1 MVRWRKEKT
10 CFLLSYWCLERA
22 CQQRQKM
29 LNSVVFHLSDEKAP
43 GFLRKRGHISGG
55 KWYTYYI
62 SGNEKSP
69 ALSSFFQRHWGY
81 KSKYCFQN
89 SNRECLWVGV
99 RKLAWTFPLSFS
111 TFHVQG
117 IYITDLPRVHV
128 RKKWEGRCKERLKK
142 GSDSSKEEEWKRIG
156 LGTWDHNSMSWLW
169 TQQKKI

>member
-81 KSKYCFQN
+81 KSKYCFRILTESVFGWGWENWHEPFPCLSQHFT
-89 SNRECLWVGV
+89 SQEYRLLTCRESMWEKNGRGGV
-99 RKLAWTFPLSFS
+99 KKDWRK
-111 TFHVQG
+111 
-117 IYITDLPRVHV
+117 DLTAQ
-128 RKKWEGRCKERLKK
+128 RKKSEK
-142 GSDSSKEEEWKRIG
+142 G
-156 LGTWDHNSMSWLW
+156 
-169 TQQKKI
+169 